1 MPKRKKAIKYARR
14 GEKDLW
20 HPYGL
25 QSLRAD
31 KFVHVANRILRGRF
45 ILLNLKF
52 RPPIE
57 AEGTSKT

>member
-1 MPKRKKAIKYARR
+1 MPKRKKAVKYARR

-31 KFVHVANRILRGRF
+31 KFVHVANRILCGRF
-45 ILLNLKF
+45 VLLNLKCH
-52 RPPIE
+52 PPVQSQ
-57 AEGTSKT
+57 GSG

>member
-1 MPKRKKAIKYARR
+1 MPKRKKAVKYARR

-31 KFVHVANRILRGRF
+31 MFVHVANRFLCGRF
-45 ILLNLKF
+45 ALIDLKCH
-52 RPPIE
+52 PPVQSQ
-57 AEGTSKT
+57 GSG